1 MLPVNELLASTVTSV
16 VTASES
22 FLFLF
27 GNPGGSE
34 TLCFLD
40 CPETLLLCFAFQPSL
55 DLSFVFLF
63 FLLAS
68 SSLTF
73 FFSFLYFCF
82 HFFSSS
88 CCFFLFSL
96 SCYILKHLALVSNVT
111 FGLDRFDRLTRVTC
125 GVCSTNIGPEEV
137 ILIWSIKI

>member
-1 MLPVNELLASTVTSV
+1 MLPVDELLASTVTSV
-16 VTASES
+16 VTASVS

-27 GNPGGSE
+27 ANPGGSE

-40 CPETLLLCFAFQPSL
+40 CPETLLLCFAFHPSL
-55 DLSFVFLF
+55 ELSFVFLF

-82 HFFSSS
+82 HFSPQAVVSF
-88 CCFFLFSL
+88 CFLCPATSL
-96 SCYILKHLALVSNVT
+96 
-111 FGLDRFDRLTRVTC
+111 
-125 GVCSTNIGPEEV
+125 NI
-137 ILIWSIKI
+137 